1 MGTFIHRRTRA
12 KMSNRV
18 AGEVFDR
25 LLTTAEAAKRLH
37 VSESFLA
44 KERVKGTGCR
54 YRKLGRAVR
63 YSESDIELYL
73 RSRARTST
81 SEH

>member
-1 MGTFIHRRTRA
+1 M
-12 KMSNRV
+12 
-18 AGEVFDR
+18 AGEAFDC
-25 LLTTAEAAKRLH
+25 LLTTAEAAKRLN

-54 YRKLGRAVR
+54 FRKLGRAVR
-63 YSESDIELYL
+63 YRLSDIENYL

>member
-1 MGTFIHRRTRA
+1 
-12 KMSNRV
+12 MSTEIV
-18 AGEVFDR
+18 GETFDR
-25 LLTTAEAAKRLH
+25 LLTAAEAAKRLS

-54 YRKLGRAVR
+54 FRKLGRAVR
-63 YSESDIELYL
+63 YCASDIEIYL